1 MAASGVQEHNEAI
14 RKERVLMRKAH
25 IQQQQRVIHIISVT
39 FFISYKA
46 KKISAW

>member
-25 IQQQQRVIHIISVT
+25 MQLQQQVNMYGRLTDI
-39 FFISYKA
+39 
-46 KKISAW
+46 